1 MKKSVLILSAMLAIL
16 PLAATRATAQSAD
29 VLADKL
35 VEKGILTA
43 DEAKQLKAESAK
55 ASAASFD
62 KAFSAKVGTPD
73 WITSYKLGG
82 DFRGRFDDIMSDNN
96 KLVERDRLRY
106 RLRVGLVVNMKDDLQ
121 AGFRLMSGDA
131 PAAAGFG
138 GNPLSGNATMQ
149 DNGTK
154 KFIYIDQA
162 YGKWSPVNNDT
173 WLVTGTFGKMEQPF
187 ALSPMV
193 FDQDLTPEGGALQA
207 TYKINDRHSIAFNG
221 AAFALDEESSSSLDP
236 FLFGAQVLWNAK
248 WTPKL
253 ASSLGIAYLD
263 ITSKE
268 NLLSSASTNNTVT
281 YVNQGNT
288 RGGTAG
294 MVLTYFYNPFVVSG
308 SVTYTLDKFP
318 LYKGAF
324 PIKLAGEFM
333 DNTAVSRNNSGYWG
347 GVTLGKAA
355 KKGSWDISYRYQVLE
370 ADAWYDQLVDDD
382 NLGYYQAAAFPGQKA
397 GVYGGTNVKGH
408 LIKADYAVTDALTLS
423 LTCYLNSLINPG
435 PANSQSGVTRI
446 MADVMWKF

>member
-1 MKKSVLILSAMLAIL
+1 MKKTVLILSTLLAIL
-16 PLAATRATAQSAD
+16 PLAAIRATAQSAD

-55 ASAASFD
+55 ASAASID
-62 KAFSAKVGTPD
+62 NALSAKMGTPD
-73 WITSYKLGG
+73 WITGYKLSG
-82 DFRGRFDDIMSDNN
+82 DFRGRFDDIISDNKN
-96 KLVERDRLRY
+96 LVDRDRLRY
-106 RLRVGLVVNMKDDLQ
+106 RLRVGLTVNMKDDLQ

-131 PAAAGFG
+131 PAATGFG
-138 GNPLSGNATMQ
+138 GAPLSGNSTMQ

-162 YGKWSPVNNDT
+162 YGKWSPINNDT
-173 WLVTGTFGKMEQPF
+173 WLVTGTFGKMDEPF
-187 ALSPMV
+187 LLSPMV

-207 TYKINDRHSIAFNG
+207 TYKINDRHSLAFNG
-221 AAFALDEESSSSLDP
+221 AAFALDEESGSTRDP
-236 FLFGAQVLWNAK
+236 FLLGAQVLWNAK

-253 ASSLGIAYLD
+253 ASSVGIAYFD

-268 NLLSSASTNNTVT
+268 NLLSSGSTNNTVT

-288 RGGTAG
+288 RTGTAG
-294 MVLTYFYNPFVVSG
+294 MVLAHFYNPFVVSG
-308 SVTYTLDKFP
+308 NVTYTLDKFP

-333 DNTAVSRNNSGYWG
+333 ENPAVTKENSGYWG
-347 GVTLGKAA
+347 GITFGKAV

-382 NLGYYQAAAFPGQKA
+382 NLGYYQAAAFTGQKA
-397 GVYGGTNVKGH
+397 GVFGGTNVKGH
-408 LIKADYAVTDALTLS
+408 LIKVNYAVTDALTLS
-423 LTCYLNSLINPG
+423 LTCYLNNLINPS
-435 PANSQSGVTRI
+435 PANSQSDVTRV